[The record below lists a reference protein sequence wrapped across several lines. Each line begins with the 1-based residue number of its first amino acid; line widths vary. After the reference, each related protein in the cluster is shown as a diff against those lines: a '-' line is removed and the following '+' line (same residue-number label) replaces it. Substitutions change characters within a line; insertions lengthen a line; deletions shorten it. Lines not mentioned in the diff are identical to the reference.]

1 MSRINLQNDNNIDE
15 EKNVSPQQKRG
26 GFFDADEQTEEFAER
41 KEIVSD
47 APEKKE
53 PAPLTEEDRQR
64 RNKARLK
71 KIVAVVAAVMC
82 VMILINFVANS
93 EFIKNLGKGGNGD
106 KDGSYT
112 KLYIYP
118 PDWETDIFTDEN
130 YLSLKS
136 DIVYSPNGA
145 EFITLD
151 EGSYYRY
158 GGTGLV
164 FMMDYINTIIAGDH
178 EKLNGMFTPEYW
190 NGRDEDGNKRQKYEA
205 FPQQKLINV
214 KIVKYQYSDP
224 KYDTAAQ
231 DDHYYI
237 VSYNIYRNDGM
248 FRNDIDEYSEL
259 AQMITVLIDHEGNG
273 KIADIIDLPG
283 YIAGHMN

>member
-15 EKNVSPQQKRG
+15 EKNVSTQQKRG

-71 KIVAVVAAVMC
+71 KIVAVVAVVMC

-118 PDWETDIFTDEN
+118 PDWETDIFTESN
-130 YLSLKS
+130 RRNISEMKTEVLTLLISRLK
-136 DIVYSPNGA
+136 G
-145 EFITLD
+145 
-151 EGSYYRY
+151 
-158 GGTGLV
+158 
-164 FMMDYINTIIAGDH
+164 
-178 EKLNGMFTPEYW
+178 
-190 NGRDEDGNKRQKYEA
+190 
-205 FPQQKLINV
+205 
-214 KIVKYQYSDP
+214 
-224 KYDTAAQ
+224 
-231 DDHYYI
+231 
-237 VSYNIYRNDGM
+237 
-248 FRNDIDEYSEL
+248 
-259 AQMITVLIDHEGNG
+259 
-273 KIADIIDLPG
+273 
-283 YIAGHMN
+283 